1 MNFSKLTFVKTPD
14 LRIGFPPSERA
25 IKLRLLDA
33 FALKHGF
40 MLRNGN
46 AMNAVFTDYG
56 LQANGSIIVEMAPH
70 TIDGVQGDNPHGTK
84 PGNGKEWK
92 PSASKWL
99 PKSISE
105 IDRFLTQ
112 DVAHCVHEGRV
123 FFDLSSVDFLSV
135 NNAEDMAKAQAELD
149 LENTPLLLVD
159 ATRRQLV
166 ERLLELETE

>member
-70 TIDGVQGDNPHGTK
+70 TVDGVQGDNPHGTK

-92 PSASKWL
+92 PSATKWL

-112 DVAHCVHEGRV
+112 DVAHCVHNGRV

-149 LENTPLLLVD
+149 LEPAPILLGE
-159 ATRRQLV
+159 ATLEQLFDRIRV
-166 ERLLELETE
+166 LADD